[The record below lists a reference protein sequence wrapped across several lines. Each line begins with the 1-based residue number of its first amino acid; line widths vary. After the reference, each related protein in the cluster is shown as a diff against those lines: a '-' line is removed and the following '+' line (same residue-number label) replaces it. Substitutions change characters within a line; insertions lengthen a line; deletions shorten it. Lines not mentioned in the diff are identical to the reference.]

1 MVFLWDSLICPY
13 HLLEVSSAYTVF
25 LWDSLICPY
34 PLLEVSIYSFHGTQL
49 HLVIMELDMTFTHA
63 GSAQHAL
70 HCVAPHVLTPM
81 QFAPTSGD
89 VQAEIRA
96 QVEEF
101 RRQREEEELFL
112 QQQSELR
119 KRQEE
124 EQRRQE
130 SAREI
135 VKFRSRVSENLS
147 CSGAG

>member
-1 MVFLWDSLICPY
+1 MAFS
-13 HLLEVSSAYTVF
+13 
-25 LWDSLICPY
+25 
-34 PLLEVSIYSFHGTQL
+34 
-49 HLVIMELDMTFTHA
+49 HA

-70 HCVAPHVLTPM
+70 RCVVPHVRMLM

-119 KRQEE
+119 KQQEE

-135 VKFRSRVSENLS
+135 VKFRSRVSKKLS

>member
-1 MVFLWDSLICPY
+1 
-13 HLLEVSSAYTVF
+13 
-25 LWDSLICPY
+25 
-34 PLLEVSIYSFHGTQL
+34 
-49 HLVIMELDMTFTHA
+49 MTFTHA

-70 HCVAPHVLTPM
+70 HCVAPHVLMLM